1 MIALSIS
8 MPEDW
13 SGSILYCES
22 RFFYVSGFTN
32 LQPLIFPDEIS
43 SNQSRKKTPSFP
55 SYPIL
60 YFQKFFYYVTKTFF
74 FISCLWCFRHI
85 YRYSHLLCRIRQ
97 ILYLKGCRC
106 ICRERSCGEILCIL
120 VQRQGIVYGFGAMS
134 FRLIRFQPGRQT
146 YNPATAFGSHSKF
159 HGRGGSG
166 IGLFLH
172 AECSCDHIR

>member
-8 MPEDW
+8 MPEGW

-74 FISCLWCFRHI
+74 IISSSFPI
-85 YRYSHLLCRIRQ
+85 YGASVTLTVTVTFFAASDRF
-97 ILYLKGCRC
+97 C
-106 ICRERSCGEILCIL
+106 ISKVAAAFAGNGP
-120 VQRQGIVYGFGAMS
+120 VGKS
-134 FRLIRFQPGRQT
+134 F
-146 YNPATAFGSHSKF
+146 AFWSSVKV
-159 HGRGGSG
+159 
-166 IGLFLH
+166 
-172 AECSCDHIR
+172 

>member
-74 FISCLWCFRHI
+74 IISSSFPI
-85 YRYSHLLCRIRQ
+85 YGASVTLTVTVTFFATSDRF
-97 ILYLKGCRC
+97 C
-106 ICRERSCGEILCIL
+106 ISKVAAAFAGNGP
-120 VQRQGIVYGFGAMS
+120 VGKS
-134 FRLIRFQPGRQT
+134 F
-146 YNPATAFGSHSKF
+146 AFWSSVKV
-159 HGRGGSG
+159 
-166 IGLFLH
+166 
-172 AECSCDHIR
+172 

>member
-32 LQPLIFPDEIS
+32 LQPLIFPDEIY

-74 FISCLWCFRHI
+74 IISSSFL
-85 YRYSHLLCRIRQ
+85 
-97 ILYLKGCRC
+97 
-106 ICRERSCGEILCIL
+106 
-120 VQRQGIVYGFGAMS
+120 VYGASVTLTVTVTFFAASDRFCISKVAAAFAGNGPVGKS
-134 FRLIRFQPGRQT
+134 F
-146 YNPATAFGSHSKF
+146 AFWSSVKV
-159 HGRGGSG
+159 
-166 IGLFLH
+166 
-172 AECSCDHIR
+172 

>member
-8 MPEDW
+8 MPEGW

-74 FISCLWCFRHI
+74 IISSSFPI
-85 YRYSHLLCRIRQ
+85 YGASVTSTVTVTFFAASDRF
-97 ILYLKGCRC
+97 C
-106 ICRERSCGEILCIL
+106 ISKVAAASAGNGP
-120 VQRQGIVYGFGAMS
+120 VGKS
-134 FRLIRFQPGRQT
+134 F
-146 YNPATAFGSHSKF
+146 AFWSSVKV
-159 HGRGGSG
+159 
-166 IGLFLH
+166 
-172 AECSCDHIR
+172 

>member
-32 LQPLIFPDEIS
+32 LQPLIFPDKIS

-74 FISCLWCFRHI
+74 IISSSFPI
-85 YRYSHLLCRIRQ
+85 YGASVTLTVTVTFFAASDRF
-97 ILYLKGCRC
+97 C
-106 ICRERSCGEILCIL
+106 ISKVAAAFAGNDP
-120 VQRQGIVYGFGAMS
+120 VGKS
-134 FRLIRFQPGRQT
+134 F
-146 YNPATAFGSHSKF
+146 AFWSSVKV
-159 HGRGGSG
+159 
-166 IGLFLH
+166 
-172 AECSCDHIR
+172 

>member
-74 FISCLWCFRHI
+74 IISSSFSI
-85 YRYSHLLCRIRQ
+85 YGASVTLTVTVTFFAASDRF
-97 ILYLKGCRC
+97 C
-106 ICRERSCGEILCIL
+106 ISKVAAAFAGNGP
-120 VQRQGIVYGFGAMS
+120 VGKS
-134 FRLIRFQPGRQT
+134 F
-146 YNPATAFGSHSKF
+146 AFWSSVKV
-159 HGRGGSG
+159 
-166 IGLFLH
+166 
-172 AECSCDHIR
+172 

>member
-8 MPEDW
+8 MPEGW

-74 FISCLWCFRHI
+74 IISSLF
-85 YRYSHLLCRIRQ
+85 L
-97 ILYLKGCRC
+97 
-106 ICRERSCGEILCIL
+106 
-120 VQRQGIVYGFGAMS
+120 VYGASVTLTVTVTFFAASDRFCISKVASAFAGNGPVGKS
-134 FRLIRFQPGRQT
+134 F
-146 YNPATAFGSHSKF
+146 AFWSSVKV
-159 HGRGGSG
+159 
-166 IGLFLH
+166 
-172 AECSCDHIR
+172 

>member
-32 LQPLIFPDEIS
+32 LQPLIFPDEIY

-74 FISCLWCFRHI
+74 IISSSFPI
-85 YRYSHLLCRIRQ
+85 YGASVISTVTVTFFAASDRF
-97 ILYLKGCRC
+97 C
-106 ICRERSCGEILCIL
+106 ISKVAAAFAGNGP
-120 VQRQGIVYGFGAMS
+120 VGKS
-134 FRLIRFQPGRQT
+134 F
-146 YNPATAFGSHSKF
+146 AFWSSVKV
-159 HGRGGSG
+159 
-166 IGLFLH
+166 
-172 AECSCDHIR
+172 

>member
-13 SGSILYCES
+13 SESILYCEL

-32 LQPLIFPDEIS
+32 LQPLIFPNEIS

-74 FISCLWCFRHI
+74 IISSSFPI
-85 YRYSHLLCRIRQ
+85 YGASVTLTVTVTFFAASDRF
-97 ILYLKGCRC
+97 C
-106 ICRERSCGEILCIL
+106 ISKVAAAFAGNGP
-120 VQRQGIVYGFGAMS
+120 VGKS
-134 FRLIRFQPGRQT
+134 F
-146 YNPATAFGSHSKF
+146 AFWSSVKV
-159 HGRGGSG
+159 
-166 IGLFLH
+166 
-172 AECSCDHIR
+172 

>member
-1 MIALSIS
+1 MIALSVS

-32 LQPLIFPDEIS
+32 LQPLIFPDEIY

-74 FISCLWCFRHI
+74 IISSSFLI
-85 YRYSHLLCRIRQ
+85 YGASVTLTVTVTFFAASDRF
-97 ILYLKGCRC
+97 C
-106 ICRERSCGEILCIL
+106 ISKVAAAFAGNGP
-120 VQRQGIVYGFGAMS
+120 VGKS
-134 FRLIRFQPGRQT
+134 F
-146 YNPATAFGSHSKF
+146 AFWSSVKV
-159 HGRGGSG
+159 
-166 IGLFLH
+166 
-172 AECSCDHIR
+172 

>member
-13 SGSILYCES
+13 SGSILYCEL

-32 LQPLIFPDEIS
+32 LQPLIFPNEIS

-74 FISCLWCFRHI
+74 IISSSFPI
-85 YRYSHLLCRIRQ
+85 Y
-97 ILYLKGCRC
+97 
-106 ICRERSCGEILCIL
+106 
-120 VQRQGIVYGFGAMS
+120 GASVTLTVTVTFFAASDRFYISKVAAAFAGNGPVGKS
-134 FRLIRFQPGRQT
+134 F
-146 YNPATAFGSHSKF
+146 AFWSSVKV
-159 HGRGGSG
+159 
-166 IGLFLH
+166 
-172 AECSCDHIR
+172 

>member
-13 SGSILYCES
+13 SGSILYCEL

-32 LQPLIFPDEIS
+32 LQPLIFPNEIS

-74 FISCLWCFRHI
+74 IISSSFPI
-85 YRYSHLLCRIRQ
+85 YGASVTLTVTVTFFAASDRF
-97 ILYLKGCRC
+97 C
-106 ICRERSCGEILCIL
+106 ISKVAAAFAGNGP
-120 VQRQGIVYGFGAMS
+120 VGKS
-134 FRLIRFQPGRQT
+134 F
-146 YNPATAFGSHSKF
+146 AFWSSVKV
-159 HGRGGSG
+159 
-166 IGLFLH
+166 
-172 AECSCDHIR
+172 

>member
-8 MPEDW
+8 MPEGW

-32 LQPLIFPDEIS
+32 LQPLIFPDEIY

-74 FISCLWCFRHI
+74 IISSSFLI
-85 YRYSHLLCRIRQ
+85 YGASVTLTVTVTFFAASDRF
-97 ILYLKGCRC
+97 C
-106 ICRERSCGEILCIL
+106 ISKVAAAFAGNGP
-120 VQRQGIVYGFGAMS
+120 VGKS
-134 FRLIRFQPGRQT
+134 F
-146 YNPATAFGSHSKF
+146 AFWSSVKV
-159 HGRGGSG
+159 
-166 IGLFLH
+166 
-172 AECSCDHIR
+172 

>member
-8 MPEDW
+8 MPEGW

-74 FISCLWCFRHI
+74 IISSSFLI
-85 YRYSHLLCRIRQ
+85 YGASVTLTVTVTFFAASDRF
-97 ILYLKGCRC
+97 C
-106 ICRERSCGEILCIL
+106 ISKVAAAFAGNGP
-120 VQRQGIVYGFGAMS
+120 VGKS
-134 FRLIRFQPGRQT
+134 F
-146 YNPATAFGSHSKF
+146 AFWSSVKV
-159 HGRGGSG
+159 
-166 IGLFLH
+166 
-172 AECSCDHIR
+172 

>member
-32 LQPLIFPDEIS
+32 LQPLIFPDEIY

-74 FISCLWCFRHI
+74 IISSSFL
-85 YRYSHLLCRIRQ
+85 
-97 ILYLKGCRC
+97 
-106 ICRERSCGEILCIL
+106 
-120 VQRQGIVYGFGAMS
+120 VYGASVTLTVTVTFFAASDRFCISKVAAAFAGNGPVGKS
-134 FRLIRFQPGRQT
+134 FEFW
-146 YNPATAFGSHSKF
+146 SSVKV
-159 HGRGGSG
+159 
-166 IGLFLH
+166 
-172 AECSCDHIR
+172 

>member
-1 MIALSIS
+1 MIALSIN

-74 FISCLWCFRHI
+74 IISSSFPI
-85 YRYSHLLCRIRQ
+85 YGASVTLTVTVTFFAASDRF
-97 ILYLKGCRC
+97 C
-106 ICRERSCGEILCIL
+106 ISKVAAAFAGNGP
-120 VQRQGIVYGFGAMS
+120 VGKS
-134 FRLIRFQPGRQT
+134 F
-146 YNPATAFGSHSKF
+146 AFWSSVKV
-159 HGRGGSG
+159 
-166 IGLFLH
+166 
-172 AECSCDHIR
+172 

>member
-74 FISCLWCFRHI
+74 IISSSFPI
-85 YRYSHLLCRIRQ
+85 YGASVTLTVTVTFFAASDRF
-97 ILYLKGCRC
+97 C
-106 ICRERSCGEILCIL
+106 ISKVAAAFAGNGP
-120 VQRQGIVYGFGAMS
+120 VGKS
-134 FRLIRFQPGRQT
+134 F
-146 YNPATAFGSHSKF
+146 AFWSSVKV
-159 HGRGGSG
+159 
-166 IGLFLH
+166 
-172 AECSCDHIR
+172 

>member
-8 MPEDW
+8 MPEGW

-74 FISCLWCFRHI
+74 IISSLF
-85 YRYSHLLCRIRQ
+85 L
-97 ILYLKGCRC
+97 
-106 ICRERSCGEILCIL
+106 
-120 VQRQGIVYGFGAMS
+120 VYGASVTLTVTVTFFAASDRFCISKVAAAFAGNGPVGKS
-134 FRLIRFQPGRQT
+134 F
-146 YNPATAFGSHSKF
+146 AFWSSVKV
-159 HGRGGSG
+159 
-166 IGLFLH
+166 
-172 AECSCDHIR
+172 

>member
-8 MPEDW
+8 MPEGW

-74 FISCLWCFRHI
+74 IISSLF
-85 YRYSHLLCRIRQ
+85 L
-97 ILYLKGCRC
+97 
-106 ICRERSCGEILCIL
+106 
-120 VQRQGIVYGFGAMS
+120 VYGASVTLTVTVTFFAAS
-134 FRLIRFQPGRQT
+134 DRFCISKV
-146 YNPATAFGSHSKF
+146 AAAFAGNGPVGKF
-159 HGRGGSG
+159 AFWS
-166 IGLFLH
+166 
-172 AECSCDHIR
+172 SVKV

>member
-8 MPEDW
+8 MPEGW

-32 LQPLIFPDEIS
+32 LQPLIFPDEIY

-60 YFQKFFYYVTKTFF
+60 YFRSF
-74 FISCLWCFRHI
+74 FIMSQRSFSSFLLHFLFNC
-85 YRYSHLLCRIRQ
+85 YRHLLCRIRQ

>member
-1 MIALSIS
+1 

-32 LQPLIFPDEIS
+32 LQPLIFPDEIY

-74 FISCLWCFRHI
+74 IISSSFL
-85 YRYSHLLCRIRQ
+85 
-97 ILYLKGCRC
+97 
-106 ICRERSCGEILCIL
+106 
-120 VQRQGIVYGFGAMS
+120 VYGASVTLTVTVTFFAASDRFCISKVAAAFAGAGPVGKS
-134 FRLIRFQPGRQT
+134 F
-146 YNPATAFGSHSKF
+146 AFWSSVKV
-159 HGRGGSG
+159 
-166 IGLFLH
+166 
-172 AECSCDHIR
+172 

>member
-8 MPEDW
+8 MPEGW

-32 LQPLIFPDEIS
+32 LQPLIFPDEIY

-74 FISCLWCFRHI
+74 IISSSSPI
-85 YRYSHLLCRIRQ
+85 YGASVTLTVTVTFFAASDRF
-97 ILYLKGCRC
+97 C
-106 ICRERSCGEILCIL
+106 ISKVAAAFAGNDP
-120 VQRQGIVYGFGAMS
+120 VGKS
-134 FRLIRFQPGRQT
+134 F
-146 YNPATAFGSHSKF
+146 AFWFSVKV
-159 HGRGGSG
+159 
-166 IGLFLH
+166 
-172 AECSCDHIR
+172 

>member
-13 SGSILYCES
+13 SGSILYCEL

-32 LQPLIFPDEIS
+32 LQPLIFPNEIS

-74 FISCLWCFRHI
+74 IISSSFPI
-85 YRYSHLLCRIRQ
+85 YGASVTSNVTVTFFAASDRF
-97 ILYLKGCRC
+97 C
-106 ICRERSCGEILCIL
+106 ISKVAAAFAGNGP
-120 VQRQGIVYGFGAMS
+120 VGKS
-134 FRLIRFQPGRQT
+134 F
-146 YNPATAFGSHSKF
+146 AFWSSVKV
-159 HGRGGSG
+159 
-166 IGLFLH
+166 
-172 AECSCDHIR
+172 

>member
-8 MPEDW
+8 MPEGW

-74 FISCLWCFRHI
+74 IISSSFL
-85 YRYSHLLCRIRQ
+85 
-97 ILYLKGCRC
+97 
-106 ICRERSCGEILCIL
+106 
-120 VQRQGIVYGFGAMS
+120 VYGASVTSTVTVTFFAASDRFCISKVAAAFAGNGPVGKS
-134 FRLIRFQPGRQT
+134 F
-146 YNPATAFGSHSKF
+146 AFWSSVKV
-159 HGRGGSG
+159 
-166 IGLFLH
+166 
-172 AECSCDHIR
+172 

>member
-32 LQPLIFPDEIS
+32 LQPLIFPDEIY
-43 SNQSRKKTPSFP
+43 SNQSRKKTMGFS

-74 FISCLWCFRHI
+74 IISSLF
-85 YRYSHLLCRIRQ
+85 L
-97 ILYLKGCRC
+97 
-106 ICRERSCGEILCIL
+106 
-120 VQRQGIVYGFGAMS
+120 VYGASVTSTVTVTFFAASDRFCISKVAAAFAGNDPVGKS
-134 FRLIRFQPGRQT
+134 F
-146 YNPATAFGSHSKF
+146 AFWSSVKV
-159 HGRGGSG
+159 
-166 IGLFLH
+166 
-172 AECSCDHIR
+172 

>member
-1 MIALSIS
+1 MIALSIN

-32 LQPLIFPDEIS
+32 LQPLIFPDEIY

-74 FISCLWCFRHI
+74 IISSSFPI
-85 YRYSHLLCRIRQ
+85 YGASITLTVTVTFFAASDRF
-97 ILYLKGCRC
+97 C
-106 ICRERSCGEILCIL
+106 ISKVAAAFAGNDP
-120 VQRQGIVYGFGAMS
+120 VGKS
-134 FRLIRFQPGRQT
+134 F
-146 YNPATAFGSHSKF
+146 AFWSSVKV
-159 HGRGGSG
+159 
-166 IGLFLH
+166 
-172 AECSCDHIR
+172 